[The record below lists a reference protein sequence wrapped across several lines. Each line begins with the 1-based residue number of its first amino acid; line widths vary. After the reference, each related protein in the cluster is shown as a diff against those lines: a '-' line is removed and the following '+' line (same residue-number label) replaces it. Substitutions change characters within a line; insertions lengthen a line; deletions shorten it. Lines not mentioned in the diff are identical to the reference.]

1 MRIPDLVK
9 AYIEKYS
16 VLRTRLLEIVSDGLP
31 SALTYTVPPIRTVL
45 KSFHLNSFVSQ
56 TYKNI
61 LIIYSILHKKAEDLT
76 ASETRIK
83 TEVTALKSQLG
94 RLENKY
100 TKYLPSTGS
109 IIDLDYRSISN
120 TQNSAAFML
129 RPLTMDWVSSSEI
142 ESLEEYI
149 YPVGIKYSKYP
160 TETSVK
166 DILFESGSANL
177 HYQITASSY
186 LPIST
191 IYENIT
197 YTGIVI
203 KLRAKFIRN
212 VCFNNLFIN
221 FLPGNY
227 KILSV
232 NGIEYN
238 KNATSKSSFLFPTAQ
253 SYLEIVINV
262 PFPTIG
268 KYEENITIEDIEA
281 LIYNIPITSNNKIL
295 TNQLES
301 IFVKNNNDQVYKYKL
316 GIYNIK
322 LSSEEY
328 HLSGRLASNVIYTRF
343 KPNLGIAL
351 HTNHYLPE
359 STYIYYV
366 INTDIYKE
374 LLIPSTVNGI
384 KTFSYDL
391 PNRVG
396 NRYDTLSEAGNCYNI
411 LNGTLS
417 SNIRYNKSTVNNI
430 GYITSLNK
438 ITKHEIFTQSASLP
452 YIALLSAPISIQSI
466 KVDTLS
472 YTQVFSISEL
482 KDYTSA
488 AFYLMGNTIL
498 LNKTQQGNKDIV
510 VEYTRGPQYFTIDA
524 YLVTEENNISPELY
538 NSYIET
544 YTIPSNINKNNR
556 TDRAKRR
563 Y

>member
-31 SALTYTVPPIRTVL
+31 SALTYTVPPIRTIL

-83 TEVTALKSQLG
+83 TEVTALKLQLDK
-94 RLENKY
+94 LENKY

-109 IIDLDYRSISN
+109 IIDLDYRPISN

-203 KLRAKFIRN
+203 KLKAKFIRN

-391 PNRVG
+391 PSGVG
-396 NRYDTLSEAGNCYNI
+396 NYYNI

-417 SNIRYNKSTVNNI
+417 SNGSTVNNI

-472 YTQVFSISEL
+472 YTQVFSTSEL
-482 KDYTSA
+482 MNYTSA
-488 AFYLMGNTIL
+488 AFYLMGNIIL
-498 LNKTQQGNKDIV
+498 LNRTQQGNKDIV
-510 VEYTRGPQYFTIDA
+510 VKYTRGPRYFTIDA

-544 YTIPSNINKNNR
+544 YTIPSNINKDNH
-556 TDRAKRR
+556 TDRSRR
-563 Y
+563 RSNVNIR